1 MKKIKKREWIAYL
14 GYFLVWLAAALVLLG
29 LRSWRESLFFLLPLP
44 FTPLVYFSFLLA
56 LRMRKDAPLVISTF
70 LRLLLLFA
78 LILSPAAIWY
88 FLPSLHESVNV
99 FYLLVSPAE
108 VLSVYLLAI
117 LFLILDRRFQE

>member
-1 MKKIKKREWIAYL
+1 MKKIKKRECIAYL

-29 LRSWRESLFFLLPLP
+29 LRSWRERLFFLLPHP
-44 FTPLVYFSFLLA
+44 FTPLVCFSIVLA

-117 LFLILDRRFQE
+117 LFLILDRRFRE